1 MAVIDQMAML
11 RWSLAGFCVLRIVI
25 VVMVMVNMS
34 GAGRIFQMSNE
45 MKPLRKREQRKR
57 NEPKNAEMS
66 EV

>member
-1 MAVIDQMAML
+1 ML
-11 RWSLAGFCVLRIVI
+11 MPVI

-45 MKPLRKREQRKR
+45 MKPLRKREQCKR

>member
-1 MAVIDQMAML
+1 ML
-11 RWSLAGFCVLRIVI
+11 RWSLAGFCVLRIVRMLMPVI

-45 MKPLRKREQRKR
+45 MKPLRKREQCKR